1 MPLAGFSGPLAAEE
15 KDLKRFLY
23 ARLYGLP
30 ELQPVRL
37 EAERVVGNLAVAY
50 KQDPA
55 LLPAGWQRGG
65 DDVQRLRTIGDFV
78 AGMTDRFAL
87 SVTKNWLA
95 PSTSRPAASERR
107 TPGCHLLR
115 PPSDL
120 MLSWGMSEKLCS
132 EFSGWRF
139 W

>member
-1 MPLAGFSGPLAAEE
+1 MIGHMVGDVLSETERRTREAGVETIADVRSAGVPLAGFSGPLAAEE

-87 SVTKNWLA
+87 RCHEELVGPVNL
-95 PSTSRPAASERR
+95 PA
-107 TPGCHLLR
+107 G
-115 PPSDL
+115 
-120 MLSWGMSEKLCS
+120 
-132 EFSGWRF
+132 RF
-139 W
+139 